1 MYATLNDE
9 LEFSVCLICRIIS
22 NLNVKASKMLYEK
35 VQQINFGLYLPY
47 QRKSE
52 TWYYDLIRVRLNN
65 NKRWNMLLI
74 SNFEYFLMLQAQNYR
89 SRGIKK
95 N

>member
-9 LEFSVCLICRIIS
+9 LEFSEDKYGVCLICRIIS

-65 NKRWNMLLI
+65 NKR
-74 SNFEYFLMLQAQNYR
+74 
-89 SRGIKK
+89 
-95 N
+95 